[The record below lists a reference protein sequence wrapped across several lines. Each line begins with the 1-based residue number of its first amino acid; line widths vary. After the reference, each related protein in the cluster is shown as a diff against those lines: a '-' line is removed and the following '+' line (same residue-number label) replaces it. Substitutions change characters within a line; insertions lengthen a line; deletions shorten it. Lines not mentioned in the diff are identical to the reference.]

1 MDAPLR
7 IALIGAGNMGRQHY
21 HRLQRIAGA
30 RLCAVADPQGQA
42 FAADAGVPW
51 FGDHRRLLEEARPQA
66 AIVANPNNLHV
77 ATALDCLAAGV
88 PLLLEKPVG
97 VQLDEVSEL
106 VAVARRSGVPLLVGH
121 HRRHNPLVVRARQLI
136 AEGALGRLLSVTA
149 LWQLKKPDSYFEV
162 AWRREPGAGMLLTN
176 LIHDLDL
183 LRHLCGEVREVQALA
198 GNAIRGLPNEDN
210 VAVLLRFANGAL
222 GSLTGC
228 DAAAAP
234 WSWELAAG
242 ENPVYPRQAEQ
253 PCYLLAGTEGALSLP
268 QLRRWRYAEARQG
281 WHDPLAASVEAVA
294 AGDPLQRQLEH
305 FVRVARG
312 EEAPLMDATDA
323 ARTLAL
329 VEAVRETGVRTLDV
343 EILRLRPDT
352 RVGEFAEVLEVG
364 AEFGARY
371 VLVAGNDD
379 DERRSADNFA
389 ALCDLARPLG
399 LDPHLEFM
407 PWTGIRDLRQAA
419 RVVEAAAR
427 DNAGLLL
434 DAFHFDRSASS
445 LEDLRAIPPARLG
458 YAQLCDVV
466 GARPASMDEILRQAR
481 EERRFPGDG
490 GLDLLALLR
499 ALPENLPLS
508 LEVPALDLLAR
519 GVSGAERARLAIERT
534 RALLARL

>member
-210 VAVLLRFANGAL
+210 IALLLRFANGAL

-268 QLRRWRYAEARQG
+268 QLRRWRYAEARQ
-281 WHDPLAASVEAVA
+281 
-294 AGDPLQRQLEH
+294 
-305 FVRVARG
+305 
-312 EEAPLMDATDA
+312 
-323 ARTLAL
+323 
-329 VEAVRETGVRTLDV
+329 
-343 EILRLRPDT
+343 
-352 RVGEFAEVLEVG
+352 
-364 AEFGARY
+364 
-371 VLVAGNDD
+371 
-379 DERRSADNFA
+379 
-389 ALCDLARPLG
+389 LARPAG
-399 LDPHLEFM
+399 GQRGGRGDRRSPAT
-407 PWTGIRDLRQAA
+407 PARALRPG
-419 RVVEAAAR
+419 R
-427 DNAGLLL
+427 AGRGSAI
-434 DAFHFDRSASS
+434 DGCHRRRSHPGAGRGGSRGRAQWPG
-445 LEDLRAIPPARLG
+445 LRAGQFLNR
-458 YAQLCDVV
+458 
-466 GARPASMDEILRQAR
+466 
-481 EERRFPGDG
+481 
-490 GLDLLALLR
+490 
-499 ALPENLPLS
+499 
-508 LEVPALDLLAR
+508 
-519 GVSGAERARLAIERT
+519 
-534 RALLARL
+534 

>member
-210 VAVLLRFANGAL
+210 VALLLRFANGAL

-234 WSWELAAG
+234 WSLEPGRRGEPGLSARGRATLLPAGRHRGCPEPAPAPPLA
-242 ENPVYPRQAEQ
+242 
-253 PCYLLAGTEGALSLP
+253 
-268 QLRRWRYAEARQG
+268 LRRG
-281 WHDPLAASVEAVA
+281 P
-294 AGDPLQRQLEH
+294 AG
-305 FVRVARG
+305 
-312 EEAPLMDATDA
+312 
-323 ARTLAL
+323 
-329 VEAVRETGVRTLDV
+329 
-343 EILRLRPDT
+343 
-352 RVGEFAEVLEVG
+352 
-364 AEFGARY
+364 
-371 VLVAGNDD
+371 
-379 DERRSADNFA
+379 
-389 ALCDLARPLG
+389 LARPAG
-399 LDPHLEFM
+399 GQRGGRGGRRP
-407 PWTGIRDLRQAA
+407 PATPARALRPG
-419 RVVEAAAR
+419 R
-427 DNAGLLL
+427 AGRGSAI
-434 DAFHFDRSASS
+434 DGCHRRRSHPGAGRGGSRGRAQWPG
-445 LEDLRAIPPARLG
+445 LRAGQFLNR
-458 YAQLCDVV
+458 
-466 GARPASMDEILRQAR
+466 
-481 EERRFPGDG
+481 
-490 GLDLLALLR
+490 
-499 ALPENLPLS
+499 
-508 LEVPALDLLAR
+508 
-519 GVSGAERARLAIERT
+519 
-534 RALLARL
+534 